1 MTDLSKNI
9 KRLRQEKNLTPAD
22 LAELL
27 HLPRE
32 TVISWERSDIIPGPE
47 QLPAIAEALG
57 TDVITLLYP
66 VPEETKEPF
75 RPGCD
80 FVFASVFLYFL
91 LLMVTGEWGIILG
104 PIAFIAICTAMIL
117 DAIHKE

>member
-27 HLPRE
+27 HLPQE
-32 TVISWERSDIIPGPE
+32 TVISWERSDTIPAPE

-75 RPGCD
+75 RPGCG

>member
-1 MTDLSKNI
+1 MIPMTDLSKNI

-27 HLPRE
+27 HLPQE
-32 TVISWERSDIIPGPE
+32 TVISWERSDTIPAPE

-75 RPGCD
+75 RPGCG
-80 FVFASVFLYFL
+80 FVFASIFFCSWSQAS
-91 LLMVTGEWGIILG
+91 GASSWA
-104 PIAFIAICTAMIL
+104 PSRSSPSAPP
-117 DAIHKE
+117 